1 MAGVFI
7 TEDGLGGGDAPVDAE
22 GVVEDADAAVGLR
35 VVELVALVLE
45 DGGLAEY
52 GEAVGEALRDEELA
66 VVVFGEFYG
75 DVLTVGRGAFTDVNG
90 YVQDGAFDAANDFAL
105 WKRRALE
112 MQTTHHAVS
121 GFAFIILD
129 EDDTEPYLYDH
140 ERADVNGDGSIT
152 IADITALINI
162 IK

>member
-1 MAGVFI
+1 MPRGRGRAVASGELVGEGGGEVFEEGVAGVFVA
-7 TEDGLGGGDAPVDAE
+7 EDGLSGGDAPVDAK

-35 VVELVALVLE
+35 VVELVTLVLE

-75 DVLTVGRGAFTDVNG
+75 DVLAVGRGAFTDVNC
-90 YVQDGAFDAANDFAL
+90 YVQDGAFDATNEFAL
-105 WKRRALE
+105 CKRRALE
-112 MQTTHHAVS
+112 MQTTHYAVS

-129 EDDTEPYLYDH
+129 E
-140 ERADVNGDGSIT
+140 N
-152 IADITALINI
+152 DISDF
-162 IK
+162 